1 MVDQP
6 DKPRVLIFS
15 LRNIF
20 GRALNRGPHYE
31 FEDIIREIDSAE
43 LVAPKV
49 DPASRRASLATR
61 LAYHAPVA
69 LNPGIPKI
77 AAKGPYDLLF
87 TICGFPQDLLM
98 FNAVEHLRDV
108 CKTSVCLLDE
118 LWAKDIHKHRHFLPI
133 LAKFDVVLQYH
144 SSSVKPLSELI
155 GPRCR
160 YFPPGVDASLFC
172 PYPDPPARVV
182 DVYSMGRRP
191 AAVHQKL
198 LGMARDAGLFYVH
211 DTISGSQAI
220 EPREHRA
227 QVASIAKRSRY
238 FLVNPGK
245 FDSPEETGH
254 QVEFGYRYF
263 EGAASGAIMLGE
275 RPNNAVFPGLFD
287 WPDAVIEVPQQSG
300 EIDRVISELDR
311 DPGRQDRIR
320 RTGMEQALMRHD
332 WVYRWETVLEAAGL
346 RPLPG
351 LAARKHRLA
360 TLAGLVS
367 GHRPIGPS
375 EFNHERRLSAR

>member
-1 MVDQP
+1 MVERP
-6 DKPRVLIFS
+6 DSPRVLIFS

-31 FEDIIREIDSAE
+31 FEDIISEIDSAE
-43 LVAPKV
+43 LIAPRV

-61 LAYHAPVA
+61 LAYHAPIA
-69 LNPGIPKI
+69 LNPGIPKV

-144 SSSVKPLSELI
+144 SASVKPLSELI

-160 YFPPGVDASLFC
+160 YFPPGVDATLFS

-198 LGMARDAGLFYVH
+198 LGMARDTGLFYVH

-220 EPREHRA
+220 EPQEHRA
-227 QVASIAKRSRY
+227 QVANIAKRSRY

-245 FDSPEETGH
+245 FDRPEETGH

-275 RPNNAVFPGLFD
+275 RPNNEVFPSLFD

-332 WVYRWETVLEAAGL
+332 WVYRWETILEAAGL

-351 LAARKHRLA
+351 LAARKQRLR

-367 GHRPIGPS
+367 GHHSIGPS